1 MHYKEIID
9 TLRELTKLVAPA
21 GAVII
26 LLRLMKYINTYI
38 HRKRPVESSKKFD
51 TNGNLTEIIK
61 KFRD

>member
-9 TLRELTKLVAPA
+9 TLRELTKLGAPA

-26 LLRLMKYINTYI
+26 LLRLMNYINTYI

-51 TNGNLTEIIK
+51 KDGNLTEIIK